1 MSQAKIDQYKKEKA
15 NRKANVKKAKT
26 KKKLGL
32 IGGIAAGVVVVG
44 LLVWGIV
51 ATVQDGGLTKIKDQQ
66 DAVRDQQI
74 ATQEL
79 IEFLNSSS
87 SSEGTGTSEE
97 TAE

>member
-32 IGGIAAGVVVVG
+32 FGGIAAGIIVVG

-51 ATVQDGGLTKIKDQQ
+51 ATVQDGGLTKINDKKNELKE
-66 DAVRDQQI
+66 QQI
-74 ATQEL
+74 VTQEFL
-79 IEFLNSSS
+79 EFMNSQNTDDTDVT
-87 SSEGTGTSEE
+87 E
-97 TAE
+97 

>member
-32 IGGIAAGVVVVG
+32 FGGIAAGVIVVG

-51 ATVQDGGLTKIKDQQ
+51 ATVQDGGLTKINDKKNELKE
-66 DAVRDQQI
+66 QQI
-74 ATQEL
+74 VTQEFL
-79 IEFLNSSS
+79 EFMNSQNTDDADVT
-87 SSEGTGTSEE
+87 E
-97 TAE
+97 